1 MMKRKKAELRIMKA
15 TTIAGASTLAPPS
28 EAVARFDGSIMALK
42 KSERTIKA
50 VKWIFAVFQL
60 ETAAVQ
66 SVPTKI
72 GRGDF
77 TAFALILR
85 MGMRGGGQTILILIV
100 IVIQVRRSQSQQSG
114 ERRTWLAGPV
124 RPSSTQFDQKI
135 NPKTPLYYE
144 PQWKN
149 RPVAGTGSG
158 CGQIETGLQRR
169 LVRIRPRRRGKPLR
183 QRRVKPT
190 SGFDTVSPTGI

>member
-100 IVIQVRRSQSQQSG
+100 IVIQVRRSQSQSVAAIWRKADMVG
-114 ERRTWLAGPV
+114 
-124 RPSSTQFDQKI
+124 RPSSTQFDPVRPKNKSK
-135 NPKTPLYYE
+135 NPIIL
-144 PQWKN
+144 
-149 RPVAGTGSG
+149 
-158 CGQIETGLQRR
+158 
-169 LVRIRPRRRGKPLR
+169 
-183 QRRVKPT
+183 
-190 SGFDTVSPTGI
+190 